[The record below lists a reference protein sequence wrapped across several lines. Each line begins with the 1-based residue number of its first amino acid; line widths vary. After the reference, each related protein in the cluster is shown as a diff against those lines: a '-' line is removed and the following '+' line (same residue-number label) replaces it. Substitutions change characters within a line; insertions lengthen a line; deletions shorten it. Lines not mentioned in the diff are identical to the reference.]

1 MREIYS
7 GQTLGKDHD
16 ASPTG
21 SAEVVMCVPNPP
33 EYAEPPGAKAGRF
46 TSRLRRDLMIEE
58 QDQEGPLPAPPAA
71 GAGPSRP
78 HLRFHDIRTA
88 LPVDTAGVDDQPG
101 VFGDERIVHRRVIG
115 GDEDD
120 VH

>member
-1 MREIYS
+1 
-7 GQTLGKDHD
+7 
-16 ASPTG
+16 
-21 SAEVVMCVPNPP
+21 MCVRKPP
-33 EYAEPPGAKAGRF
+33 EYTEPRGAKAGRF
-46 TSRLRRDLMIEE
+46 TSCLRRDLMIEK